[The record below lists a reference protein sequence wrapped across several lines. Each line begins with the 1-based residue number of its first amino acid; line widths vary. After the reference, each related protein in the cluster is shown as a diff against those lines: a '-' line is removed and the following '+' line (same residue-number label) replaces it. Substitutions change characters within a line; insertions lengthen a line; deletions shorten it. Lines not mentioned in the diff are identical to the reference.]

1 MLLPMR
7 LLGGRDRERF
17 LSMADLDGTAL
28 FELLDHAA
36 ALKGGDAR
44 PGRPLTGKAVAIIF
58 QKPSLR
64 TRVSFELGVRR
75 LGGTP
80 IVLQGP
86 EVGLGSREAARDA
99 ARTLERYVD
108 AIVARV
114 FDHEVLEEMADAV
127 NIPVVNALSDREH
140 PCQALADMLTIR
152 EHLGGFVGRRLVF
165 IGDGNNVAAS
175 LLLAGASLGLDVRV
189 VTPPDHA
196 PAADVVAQ
204 ARSLAAGTGALIEV
218 AHDPSRALIG
228 ADAVYTDVWASMGQE
243 DEAVGRRRLF
253 RPYALTS
260 ELLRQAPGAVV
271 MHCLPAHRGEEIMS
285 DVLDG
290 PRSVVFDQAENRL
303 WAQEALLVRL
313 VSWNWQVA
321 FGQEPL
327 RLPLAVGSAGTSLRT
342 AR

>member
-1 MLLPMR
+1 MLRAMR
-7 LLGGRDRERF
+7 LLSDPDPARF
-17 LSMADLDGTAL
+17 LSIADMDP
-28 FELLDHAA
+28 A
-36 ALKGGDAR
+36 ALLELVDEAAELKRVHPRAGK
-44 PGRPLTGKAVAIIF
+44 PLAGKAVALIF

-64 TRVSFELGVRR
+64 TRVSFELGITR

-80 IVLQGP
+80 IVLQGS

-114 FDHEVLEEMADAV
+114 FDHEVLVEMADAV
-127 NIPVVNALSDREH
+127 AIPVVNALSDREH
-140 PCQALADMLTIR
+140 PCQALADMLTLR
-152 EHLGGFVGRRLVF
+152 EHLGGFAGRQLVF

-175 LLLAGASLGLDVRV
+175 LLLAGGSLGLDVRV
-189 VTPPDHA
+189 VTPPTHA
-196 PAADVVAQ
+196 PADEVVAQ
-204 ARSLAAGTGALIEV
+204 ARSLAVRTGALIEV
-218 AHDPSRALIG
+218 VHDPRGALSG

-243 DEAVGRRRLF
+243 DEEEIRRSLF

-260 ELLRQAPGAVV
+260 DLLAQAPSALV
-271 MHCLPAHRGEEIMS
+271 MHCLPAHRGEEIAT

-290 PRSVVFDQAENRL
+290 PQSVVFDQAENRL
-303 WAQEALLVRL
+303 WAQCALLVRL
-313 VSWNWQVA
+313 TGRSWQPA

-327 RLPLAVGSAGTSLRT
+327 PLPLAVGSAGTSLRT